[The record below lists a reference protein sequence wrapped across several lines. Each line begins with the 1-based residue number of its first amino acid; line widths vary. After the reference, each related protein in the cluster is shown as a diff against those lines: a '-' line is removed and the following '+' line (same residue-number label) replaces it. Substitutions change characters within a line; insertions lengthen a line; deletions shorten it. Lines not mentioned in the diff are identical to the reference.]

1 MKKIGIFKICLCVM
15 LLCSIAITS
24 PLKALESNISLEGD
38 GSAYNPFLIKSEA
51 DLIAFRDYVMASDE
65 TNNNMQASAKLVS
78 NIALTS
84 NWTPIGNESIV
95 YSGIFNG
102 QGHTISN
109 LVVNSDEKY
118 VGLFAQNNG
127 HILNLKV
134 SGNITSSGDY
144 IGGIVGANYSKLSDV
159 SFNGNINSLAKEAIV
174 GGICGIN
181 SGAIS
186 NTLSQGEIS
195 AIGVDSV
202 IGGNVGVVES
212 GTMYHVINQATVN
225 LEVADS
231 SDDNDCEGM
240 AGGIAGFNYEGLIN
254 VSYNQGV
261 VTGNDL
267 QAYTG
272 GIVGLNNG
280 QINQSG
286 NVASVNGS
294 HYTGG
299 AVGYLFKNQ
308 ETSNKSQATIEN
320 SFNYQTVN
328 NQFVGHNDEANM
340 GEIKSSYNVGES
352 SILDGV
358 TNFTDEDIKSGKLAW
373 QLNTIANE
381 TLWYQN
387 LSDGNSLPYLKTE
400 NDDTTNHHVYKVD
413 ENHFSNEC
421 ASHQHNY
428 DENGVCT
435 ICGEKIITLKGL
447 SLVLDGSLGL
457 NFTYQ
462 IDDDYADNL
471 MTFEFKI
478 RDRIETIELNPKE
491 NLTMID
497 GKPYYVVRFD
507 VYSDEMSEK
516 IENITTIKTSNKTY
530 TIKNKEYCGYD
541 YLEKV
546 TTSNNLSND
555 LEKVDLLSKL
565 ASELASYDYYANEC
579 FKKGNENYLTT
590 IPYRLQN
597 DLDEVKSAQLV
608 DYKQRTDQDNDSYKL
623 KHYSSNMVLR
633 EWVSG
638 YYSAQLKDN
647 NVKPEN
653 VYIGYRYSDDEDF
666 TYNETTVSNNRYYG
680 YGPTV
685 ASAKFDETY
694 QIAFFEKDDEGN
706 YHQLSSI
713 KYASVYSYLYST
725 LNKGETANLNGPQK
739 AQLNMI
745 KSVYYYGETSKEY
758 FNLTNTE
765 AINENN

>member
-24 PLKALESNISLEGD
+24 PLKALESNISLKGD
-38 GSAYNPFLIKSEA
+38 GSAYNPFIIESEA

-78 NIALTS
+78 NIALAS

-109 LVVNSDEKY
+109 LVLESDEKY

-134 SGNITSSGDY
+134 SGNITSGGDY

-159 SFNGNINSLAKEAIV
+159 SFNGNVNSLAKEAIV

-186 NTLSQGEIS
+186 NTLSQGEVS

-212 GTMYHVINQATVN
+212 GTMYHAINQATVN

-254 VSYNQGV
+254 VSYNQGA

-299 AVGYLFKNQ
+299 TVGYLFKNQ

-352 SILDGV
+352 STLDGV

-435 ICGEKIITLKGL
+435 ICGEKIISLKGL

-462 IDDDYADNL
+462 IDEDFANSL
-471 MTFEFKI
+471 ISFEFKI
-478 RDRIETIELNPKE
+478 RNRIENIEFNPQE
-491 NLTMID
+491 HGTVID
-497 GKPYYVVRFD
+497 GKQYYVVRVD
-507 VYSDEMSEK
+507 INSDEMSEK
-516 IENITTIKTSNKTY
+516 IFNSATIKKDDKTY

-546 TTSNNLSND
+546 TTDDSLNNVED
-555 LEKVDLLSKL
+555 RVILSKL
-565 ASELASYDYYANEC
+565 ASELASYDYYAYEY
-579 FKKGNENYLTT
+579 FKKGNDNYLTT
-590 IPYRLQN
+590 IPYRLQS
-597 DLDEVKSAQLV
+597 DLDKVKSEQLV
-608 DYKQRTDQDNDSYKL
+608 AYKQSASADSNEYKL

-680 YGPTV
+680 YGPKV
-685 ASAKFDETY
+685 ASAKLDQTY
-694 QIAFFEKDDEGN
+694 QIAFFEKVGEN
-706 YHQLSSI
+706 EYQQISSI
-713 KYASVYSYLYST
+713 KYASVYSYLYTMLSK
-725 LNKGETANLNGPQK
+725 NENLNLNATQK